1 MEQQFTVEELKKL
14 LDEVEPQ
21 TEVPAAE
28 EVLAELETPVAEEL
42 IAEAE
47 IPAESVA
54 AEMPTEPEIPVVEE
68 VIAESEM
75 PAEPEMPV
83 EAEMPAEPEIPVVE
97 EVIAEPEVPEE
108 PEVPAEAEMPAELE
122 IPVGE
127 EVIAEPEVPEEPEVP
142 ATEEAVSAT
151 EISTNLVIV
160 KKESGKSAFCAEIDG
175 RMLGEEPGTKYPVL
189 VTGNNIVYVKGNCL
203 VSQNI
208 GTGEKRNDE
217 MDEMVLYTITGGMKE
232 NIEANRRYSDN
243 SVLFKWLLAKLLCIK
258 EDECAIAGLNEYF
271 DFIQLGI
278 SASSE
283 DGRITFKAEEGGE
296 LLIAEVFERLATIRA

>member
-47 IPAESVA
+47 MPVA
-54 AEMPTEPEIPVVEE
+54 EE
-68 VIAESEM
+68 VIAEPEM
-75 PAEPEMPV
+75 PAEAEMAV
-83 EAEMPAEPEIPVVE
+83 EAEMQAEPEMPVVE
-97 EVIAEPEVPEE
+97 EVIAEPE
-108 PEVPAEAEMPAELE
+108 M
-122 IPVGE
+122 
-127 EVIAEPEVPEEPEVP
+127 P

-151 EISTNLVIV
+151 EISTNLVIM

-189 VTGNNIVYVKGNCL
+189 VTGNNIVYVNGNCL

-217 MDEMVLYTITGGMKE
+217 MDEMVLYTITGGMQE

-278 SASSE
+278 SAASE
-283 DGRITFKAEEGGE
+283 DGRITFKAEAGGE

>member
-68 VIAESEM
+68 VIAEPEM
-75 PAEPEMPV
+75 PAEAEMPV
-83 EAEMPAEPEIPVVE
+83 EAEMPAEPEMPVAE
-97 EVIAEPEVPEE
+97 EVIAEPEVPVESE
-108 PEVPAEAEMPAELE
+108 MPVEAEMQAEPE
-122 IPVGE
+122 IPVAE
-127 EVIAEPEVPEEPEVP
+127 EVIAEPEVP

-151 EISTNLVIV
+151 EISTNLVIM

-217 MDEMVLYTITGGMKE
+217 MDEMVLYTITGGMQE

-278 SASSE
+278 SAASE
-283 DGRITFKAEEGGE
+283 DGRITFKAEAGGE